1 MEAANVNEKPD
12 PFRVPCC
19 GASPIFVPLFV
30 IGGTLVLFA
39 IAVAGEIADNIPVEG
54 QRIQGAR

>member
-1 MEAANVNEKPD
+1 MNEKPN

-19 GASPIFVPLFV
+19 GASLIFVPLFA
-30 IGGTLVLFA
+30 IGGTLMLFA

-54 QRIQGAR
+54 QRIEGAR